1 MYCNTLEEIT
11 SSCKER
17 KDKDPEMYC
26 GKYKNGSLDGIKRIG
41 DEGLSKKQRPEWAQE
56 GLTLD
61 ENKTKDIKLGETGI
75 ETGPAQHRAV
85 LPRIG
90 NKT

>member
-1 MYCNTLEEIT
+1 MQ
-11 SSCKER
+11 R
-17 KDKDPEMYC
+17 KKRQRSRNVLWSD
-26 GKYKNGSLDGIKRIG
+26 KYKNGSLDGIKRIG